1 MSSSD
6 KIDLTFLSL
15 PSLSTSLIRPF
26 LFLLRFPIIC
36 IYDTPGHKGIV
47 LPVYDFGEWEVE
59 CVTFYPG
66 RPFRELAGWLFR
78 DCSLFSGL
86 WENCIPGWD
95 RCTETGFPTSPP
107 INLILLSC
115 FNVTCICQ

>member
-1 MSSSD
+1 MSPEKFRKPLMSSSD

-26 LFLLRFPIIC
+26 LFFLRFPIIC

-47 LPVYDFGEWEVE
+47 WPVYDFGEWEVK
-59 CVTFYPG
+59 CVVFYPG

-78 DCSLFSGL
+78 DSAASPLDYGRTVFQAGTDAQRL
-86 WENCIPGWD
+86 D
-95 RCTETGFPTSPP
+95 FP
-107 INLILLSC
+107 LLH
-115 FNVTCICQ
+115 Q